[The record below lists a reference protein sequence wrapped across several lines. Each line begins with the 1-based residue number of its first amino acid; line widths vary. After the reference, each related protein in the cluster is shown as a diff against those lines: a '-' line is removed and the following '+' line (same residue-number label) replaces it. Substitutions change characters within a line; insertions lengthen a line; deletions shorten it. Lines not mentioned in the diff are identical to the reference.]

1 MADDTP
7 RAPLPSP
14 PPETPGPSVPAPLLP
29 ESDAERREWADSL
42 TPDAE
47 ALHTADPDET
57 LVAQEESAAAAE
69 AASLGGQVAPDAE
82 DPAMQPLYEAGQG
95 DQDGWEA
102 AERDLI
108 ENATHSDGGGNP
120 LRDAFA
126 PELESD
132 RSTVAYGD
140 ADNTPSTE
148 VVEDPEAGPDDPG
161 AGPGLNQERWS

>member
-1 MADDTP
+1 M
-7 RAPLPSP
+7 
-14 PPETPGPSVPAPLLP
+14 PAPLLP

-69 AASLGGQVAPDAE
+69 AASLGGHGAPDAE

-95 DQDGWEA
+95 DQEGWEA

-120 LRDAFA
+120 LRDAFS
-126 PELESD
+126 PEAESD
-132 RSTVAYGD
+132 RSSAVYGA
-140 ADNTPSTE
+140 ADSTPSTE
-148 VVEDPEAGPDDPG
+148 VVHDPDGEPDDPG
-161 AGPGLNQERWS
+161 DGPDVSFDRAS

>member
-1 MADDTP
+1 MDRDP
-7 RAPLPSP
+7 YREP
-14 PPETPGPSVPAPLLP
+14 PVETPGPSVPPPVLP
-29 ESDAERREWADSL
+29 ASETERAEWADERV
-42 TPDAE
+42 PDPELLPSRDREDPRVAE
-47 ALHTADPDET
+47 
-57 LVAQEESAAAAE
+57 EESAAAAE
-69 AASLGGQVAPDAE
+69 AAAIGGPGFPDAE

-108 ENATHSDGGGNP
+108 DNATHSDGGGNP

-161 AGPGLNQERWS
+161 AGPGLSQERWS